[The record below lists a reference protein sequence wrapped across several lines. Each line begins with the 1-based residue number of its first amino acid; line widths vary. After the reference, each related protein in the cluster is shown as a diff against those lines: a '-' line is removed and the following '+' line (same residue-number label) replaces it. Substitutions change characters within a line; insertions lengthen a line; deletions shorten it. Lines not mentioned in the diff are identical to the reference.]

1 MKEYIFDEV
10 VYQNF
15 DLNLIEKLITTQ
27 SNFAYQPLI
36 FEYEKMTT
44 KRLMLWYSSNSIPL
58 DYKKENLR
66 RFETNPSVYNNMKI
80 DVHWVWTE
88 KHKSYLSHFTR
99 ADIVVKKSLM
109 FYNQEREKTLNDT
122 FDIVIFDVTPKKD
135 INISNFSIYT
145 TDEMIKF
152 ITEIL
157 KCVESIKAQFK
168 LEVRVALKHKREFS
182 KHTPAEYS
190 QFVRSRIKNKEISVV
205 NSNQN
210 LYGLI
215 QSSKLIIGFPF
226 TSPVIIGQEI
236 KKPSIFYCSSSL
248 LKRASRSE
256 NDLFLQSEKSLYAY
270 MKKALVN

>member
-1 MKEYIFDEV
+1 
-10 VYQNF
+10 
-15 DLNLIEKLITTQ
+15 
-27 SNFAYQPLI
+27 
-36 FEYEKMTT
+36 
-44 KRLMLWYSSNSIPL
+44 
-58 DYKKENLR
+58 
-66 RFETNPSVYNNMKI
+66 
-80 DVHWVWTE
+80 
-88 KHKSYLSHFTR
+88 
-99 ADIVVKKSLM
+99 M